1 MAIEAGMTM
10 VSLEMRVLLLL
21 QQEGRLLLWE
31 TRLREM
37 GNRGRVV
44 ILRSLKLGHVKGV
57 GRSKV

>member
-1 MAIEAGMTM
+1 MTM